1 MLRLEAKGSPGK
13 FHTILLVLE
22 LSPELEVASRESEAS
37 VAPGASAAY
46 QHREGMPWIEIN
58 TSILTALVILGRYD
72 GFIEVL
78 STISPAYEGL
88 HQTVTP

>member
-46 QHREGMPWIEIN
+46 QHREP
-58 TSILTALVILGRYD
+58 LRYALDRNQYKYID
-72 GFIEVL
+72 GTRNIRAL
-78 STISPAYEGL
+78 
-88 HQTVTP
+88 